1 VSVIKD
7 FRAPALP
14 LAARDYNEQAT
25 NQMANILRLYF
36 NQLDQIL
43 SNIANAVATT
53 PYRASITGAVSID
66 LSTLPSSNLSL
77 TMTGNV
83 TSFALTN
90 PADGVT
96 YSVRFI
102 QDATGGRTFAGFPA
116 AFKFSG
122 GVAPVFTTTANAV
135 NFLTAQ
141 YGSTEGTYM
150 ARFSAGMA

>member
-14 LAARDYNEQAT
+14 LAAKDYNEQAT

-43 SNIANAVATT
+43 SSIANAVTTT
-53 PYRASITGAVSID
+53 PYRASIAGAVSID
-66 LSTLPSSNLSL
+66 LSSITSTNLIL
-77 TMTGNV
+77 KMTGNV
-83 TSFALTN
+83 TSFALTG
-90 PADGVT
+90 PVDGAA
-96 YSVRFI
+96 YSIRFI

-116 AFKFSG
+116 VFKFAG